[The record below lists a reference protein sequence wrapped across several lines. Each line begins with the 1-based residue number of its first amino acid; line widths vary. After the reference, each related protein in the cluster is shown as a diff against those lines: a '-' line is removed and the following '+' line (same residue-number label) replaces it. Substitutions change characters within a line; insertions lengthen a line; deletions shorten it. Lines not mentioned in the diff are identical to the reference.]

1 MSDNA
6 WNALY
11 LATAITMVILWFATT
26 EVRSYLRR
34 RDLRVQLRLL
44 DHLQALSC
52 QHQHTK
58 QGKAQ

>member
-1 MSDNA
+1 MSDDA
-6 WNALY
+6 WNPLY
-11 LATAITMVILWFATT
+11 LAAAIAMVILWLATN

-34 RDLRVQLRLL
+34 RDLRAQLRLL

-58 QGKAQ
+58 QGKVP

>member
-1 MSDNA
+1 MSDDA

-11 LATAITMVILWFATT
+11 LAAAITMAILWFATT

-34 RDLRVQLRLL
+34 RDLRVPIRLL
-44 DHLQALSC
+44 NHLQALSG

-58 QGKAQ
+58 QGKAP